1 VRNGQS
7 KYPLVLIE
15 WEDSQRPLSPWQWV
29 DEYSLPDAVHCL
41 SVGFLIAQTK
51 AAFALAPN
59 LGDVDQE
66 RAQACGII
74 RIPACSV
81 LKLTTLAPSRLGLR
95 EAAGAVS
102 VGAGG
107 APQAPRSVTRRSAG
121 PRGLA
126 RPIA

>member
-1 VRNGQS
+1 VHKEQP

-29 DEYSLPDAVHCL
+29 DEYSLPDAVRCL
-41 SVGFLIAQTK
+41 SVGFLIAKTK
-51 AAFALAPN
+51 AAFAIAPN

-81 LKLTTLAPSRLGLR
+81 RKLTTLALSHPRLRGTAVVVPAQSQSVL
-95 EAAGAVS
+95 AARRQV
-102 VGAGG
+102 
-107 APQAPRSVTRRSAG
+107 PRQAIRRSTT
-121 PRGLA
+121 RD
-126 RPIA
+126 R